1 MQEMTMD
8 REATPE
14 IHMPSPSFWPIVLAF
29 GLTLIA
35 IGVIFGLAV
44 SLVGV
49 IVLLVS
55 IAGWTQENRRVS
67 QAQEMHHE

>member
-1 MQEMTMD
+1 MQEKTMD
-8 REATPE
+8 REAAPE
-14 IHMPSPSFWPIVLAF
+14 FHMPSPSFWPIVLAF

-35 IGVIFGLAV
+35 IGVIFGLVV

-55 IAGWTQENRRVS
+55 IAGWTQENRRVGP
-67 QAQEMHHE
+67 AQEMHHE